1 MNINEI
7 NKIVIGLFFIYVVLF
22 SSDIQLILN
31 CGLQKIMKE
40 NMYFRHILIFIS
52 IYLFVFVLKW
62 YNIDSI
68 VVKDK
73 FNNIT
78 EQKVQKEGT
87 TVNKVIDS
95 TSYLTDSLILTAIA
109 YLVFIMSTKVDVS
122 IFKYIVIIVFITILL
137 QILSKAY
144 NQKLHN
150 IVMENN
156 FIFSEE
162 EKLIKLKTNRNNITY
177 DKFIINLHNITYLLY
192 VVSLVLI
199 IFGAYKYY
207 LKQRKSYNNK
217 WSWNKFIFGT
227 QKCKNVN

>member
-40 NMYFRHILIFIS
+40 NIYFRHILIFIS
-52 IYLFVFVLKW
+52 IYLFVFILKW

-68 VVKDK
+68 VVKDE

-78 EQKVQKEGT
+78 EQKTQKENET
-87 TVNKVIDS
+87 INKVIDS
-95 TSYLTDSLILTAIA
+95 TSYLTDSLILTAVA
-109 YLVFIMSTKVDVS
+109 YLIFIISTKVDVS
-122 IFKYIVIIVFITILL
+122 IFKYVVIIVFITILL

-156 FIFSEE
+156 FIFSKEE
-162 EKLIKLKTNRNNITY
+162 ELIMLKTNKNNISY
-177 DKFIINLHNITYLLY
+177 DKFIINLHNLTYSLY
-192 VVSLVLI
+192 IVLLVLI

-207 LKQRKSYNNK
+207 LKQRKSYKNK
-217 WSWNKFIFGT
+217 WSWNTFIFGK
-227 QKCKNVN
+227 QECKNIN